1 MTPSPHAG
9 AGLRRRF
16 LGGFG
21 ALLFVSACMSTSAVG
36 EPPPV
41 LDRTAW
47 VLAALP
53 ERPLPAGFVATLR
66 FDADRVAGS
75 DGCNRFSG
83 PWRASGSSLGFGPRM
98 GATLMACPDATAA
111 AATAF
116 GRALSATASYRIDA
130 GALVLL
136 DGAGRPLA
144 TFSAQPEGLAGTQWE
159 VNAYNNGQQ
168 AVVSLSR
175 GSRITLAF
183 TADGVAGSGGCN
195 RFSGPYAIDR
205 DGLKIGP
212 LRTTRMM
219 CAEPADV
226 MAQERAFLAALQG
239 AAIVRREGD
248 RLELRTAAGA
258 IAVQATATG
267 DVGR

>member
-1 MTPSPHAG
+1 MTQLPPAH

-16 LGGFG
+16 LGGLG
-21 ALLFVSACMSTSAVG
+21 ALLLVSACMSTSATG

-47 VLAALP
+47 VLATLP
-53 ERPLPAGFVATLR
+53 DRPLPAGFVATLR
-66 FDADRVAGS
+66 FDTDRVAGS
-75 DGCNRFSG
+75 DGCNRFTG

-98 GATLMACPDATAA
+98 GATLMTCPDATAA

-116 GRALSATASYRIDA
+116 GRALSSTAAYRIDA
-130 GALVLL
+130 GTLVLL
-136 DGAGRPLA
+136 DGGGRSLA
-144 TFSAQPEGLAGTQWE
+144 TFVAQSEGLAGTQWE
-159 VNAYNNGQQ
+159 VTAYNNGKQ

-183 TADGVAGSGGCN
+183 TADGVTGSSGCN
-195 RFSGPYAIDR
+195 RFSGPYSID
-205 DGLKIGP
+205 GEGVKIGP

-239 AAIVRREGD
+239 AGTVRREGN

-258 IAVQATATG
+258 IAVQASAAG
-267 DVGR
+267 DAGR